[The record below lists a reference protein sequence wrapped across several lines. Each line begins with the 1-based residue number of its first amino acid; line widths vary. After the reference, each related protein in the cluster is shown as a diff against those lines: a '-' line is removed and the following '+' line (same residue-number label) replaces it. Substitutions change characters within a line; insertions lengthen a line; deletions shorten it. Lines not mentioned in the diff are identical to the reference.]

1 MQARAAVAGVGEV
14 LQKYFLQKE
23 MIEQHMAISEPLI
36 KAKNF
41 IEAAKSFMVHP
52 AQSHWMDTITGKWVS
67 SHGKKFSELNKDEKF
82 RKDMHAFG
90 EMANETADKIIAE
103 YNQLLDN
110 IDMLEATIDH
120 YVRQFKQQLVELRSK
135 GDDLKR
141 DIIEEYFDILD

>member
-1 MQARAAVAGVGEV
+1 
-14 LQKYFLQKE
+14 
-23 MIEQHMAISEPLI
+23 
-36 KAKNF
+36 
-41 IEAAKSFMVHP
+41 
-52 AQSHWMDTITGKWVS
+52 
-67 SHGKKFSELNKDEKF
+67 KDEKF

-141 DIIEEYFDILD
+141 DIIEEFFEILDELEEGYDTLKRNLNYNLYQLKDEGTEQYELLKQDATNQLEQYKYKAEETINKVQELIRESGERSME